1 MAMVYFFRIIST
13 VAEGMRDEITA
24 PKFFHGVSE
33 FPNLERENKKVKCV
47 TEPRQDIQEPR
58 KNERTTEQRI
68 IHFVFRSHLFLT
80 VTYNKSNF

>member
-47 TEPRQDIQEPR
+47 TEPRQEPR
-58 KNERTTEQRI
+58 KNERTTEQR